1 MTTQYQKQKDRGF
14 FETLTRD
21 VRDGR
26 HYSTIRRDY
35 RELREFYIGEEEL
48 RKLQQ
53 RNALMRALATA
64 WWLLKGLFYNLTP
77 TRRLIIV
84 AGLLLAVNG
93 ITLRIGDRAVS
104 DNGFSGFVLVLFVL
118 ILELK
123 DKLLAHHELESGR
136 AIQQALMP
144 ESCPAITG
152 WSVWMSSRP
161 AREVGGD
168 LVDCLEVERGRVA
181 ILLADVAGKG
191 LRAALLATRLQAT
204 VRALAADHTSLSD
217 LCARINAIFHRDS
230 IKSIFASLLYLE
242 VRPDSGTIRYVNAG
256 HLPPLIV
263 SSQGV
268 RELDKGQRALGLA
281 GGSAY
286 VEHGLELQP
295 GEIFLAFTDGL
306 TEALN
311 NRGELYGTERLTK
324 RLFFL
329 RHLNAREIGE
339 TIRRDVEAFVGDM
352 PVRDDLSMVVLKKEG

>member
-1 MTTQYQKQKDRGF
+1 MTAYGEKTKRNGF
-14 FETLTRD
+14 FETLGRD
-21 VRDGR
+21 IRDGG
-26 HYSTIRRDY
+26 HYRTIRKDY
-35 RELREFYIGEEEL
+35 RELREFYIGEEGI
-48 RKLQQ
+48 RKLQ
-53 RNALMRALATA
+53 RKNPPMRFLTTG
-64 WWLLKGLFYNLTP
+64 WWLLKGLIYHLTP

-84 AGLLLAVNG
+84 AALLLSTVS
-93 ITLRIGDRAVS
+93 LRVGNTTIN
-104 DNGFSGFVLVLFVL
+104 DNASLGFLLVLFVL

-123 DKLLAHHELESGR
+123 DKLLAHHELASGR

-152 WSVWMSSRP
+152 WSVWMNSRP

-168 LVDCLEVERGRVA
+168 LVDCLEVEKDRVA

-204 VRALAADHTSLSD
+204 VRALAADHVSLAD
-217 LCARINAIFHRDS
+217 LCSRVNAIFHRDS

-263 SSQGV
+263 TGQGV
-268 RELDKGQRALGLA
+268 RELDKGQRALGLS
-281 GGSAY
+281 GGSTY
-286 VEHGLELQP
+286 VEHTLDLRS

-311 NRGELYGTERLTK
+311 SRGELYGTERLTE
-324 RLFFL
+324 RLYFL
-329 RHLNAREIGE
+329 RHLPAREIGDSV
-339 TIRRDVEAFVGDM
+339 RRDVEAFVGEM